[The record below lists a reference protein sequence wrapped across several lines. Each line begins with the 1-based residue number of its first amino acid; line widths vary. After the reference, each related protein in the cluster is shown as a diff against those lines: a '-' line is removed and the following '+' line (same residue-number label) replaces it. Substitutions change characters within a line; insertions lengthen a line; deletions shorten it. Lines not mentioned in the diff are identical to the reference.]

1 MTEKGPETQRKAAEQ
16 VPGRRAAR
24 AGGEAASAGRAS
36 ANRRGRRDAE
46 ATRER
51 LIDAALDAFGL
62 NGFDGAS
69 TRDIARRAGA
79 NLAAIPYHFGGKEG
93 LHRAVAQHIAD
104 QVRANLGPLLEGM
117 EAALESERLSPQMA
131 ARMLHQALDRAAETL
146 LGRPEAA
153 RWARFVVREQM
164 DPTGSFAVLHEGFM
178 GRAHGLVTRLY
189 AAATGRDASDP
200 ETLVRVFGLLGQLL
214 VFRMARG
221 LVEARLGWHA
231 YGPAEV
237 ALVKA
242 MLHDHLDALLAAEA
256 RP

>member
-1 MTEKGPETQRKAAEQ
+1 MARERPPNRQAT
-16 VPGRRAAR
+16 R
-24 AGGEAASAGRAS
+24 AGRQSATEGGVDAPSAAPQTRTGA
-36 ANRRGRRDAE
+36 RRGRSTE

-93 LHRAVAQHIAD
+93 LHRAVAQHIVD
-104 QVRANLGPLLEGM
+104 NIRANVGPLLDAT
-117 EAALESERLSPQMA
+117 EAHLEQEKLSPA
-131 ARMLHQALDRAAETL
+131 LAHRMLHLTIDRAADTL

-164 DPTGSFAVLHEGFM
+164 DPSASFAVLHDGFM
-178 GRAHGLVTRLY
+178 GRAHAMVTALY
-189 AAATGRDASDP
+189 AAATGRDAGEP
-200 ETLVRVFGLLGQLL
+200 ETAVRVFGILGQLL

-231 YGPAEV
+231 YGPTEV
-237 ALVKA
+237 AMVKA
-242 MLHDHLDALLAAEA
+242 MLHDHLDALLAAET

>member
-1 MTEKGPETQRKAAEQ
+1 MTRNASSRNGAGA
-16 VPGRRAAR
+16 RRQSASGKQPAR
-24 AGGEAASAGRAS
+24 SRSGSARGARS
-36 ANRRGRRDAE
+36 AD

-51 LIDAALDAFGL
+51 LVDAALDAFGL

-93 LHRAVAQHIAD
+93 LHRAVAAHI
-104 QVRANLGPLLEGM
+104 VENISANVGPLLDAA
-117 EAALESERLSPQMA
+117 EAHLLQEQLAPA
-131 ARMLHQALDRAAETL
+131 AAQRMLHLTIDRAADTL
-146 LGRPEAA
+146 LGKPEAA

-164 DPTGSFAVLHEGFM
+164 DPSASFAVLHDGFM
-178 GRAHGLVTRLY
+178 GRAHALVTALY
-189 AAATGRDASDP
+189 AAATGRDAANP
-200 ETLVRVFGLLGQLL
+200 ETAVRVFAILGQLL

-231 YGPAEV
+231 YGAAEV
-237 ALVKA
+237 AMVKA
-242 MLHDHLDALLAAEA
+242 MLHEHLDALLTPER